1 MSAEVWDWTLR
12 RPDVQKVP
20 AFNKETSEPVVQELL
35 ICGFIVVWGD
45 VLPEGMR
52 SHKENQV

>member
-20 AFNKETSEPVVQELL
+20 SFNKETSEHVFQELL

-45 VLPEGMR
+45 VLPKGM
-52 SHKENQV
+52 